1 MVSSAVKPVRSLLF
15 MPMRLN
21 PFRIPELRDLPETV
35 SRQEVVRSVK
45 KRLRWR
51 ILLADWLPVVGG
63 SAWLIIMMSFG
74 AMSELVWLML
84 ACFAAWLAFY
94 IRRQRQVRRIQIRSL
109 MRKEHQ
115 IPICVRCGYRAASMH
130 TETCSECGKPVEGSL
145 RAK

>member
-1 MVSSAVKPVRSLLF
+1 MAMKI
-15 MPMRLN
+15 N
-21 PFRIPELRDLPETV
+21 PFRYSKLPELRDLPETV
-35 SRQEVVRSVK
+35 SHQEVVRSVK

-63 SAWLIIMMSFG
+63 LVWLIIMMSFG

-84 ACFAAWLAFY
+84 ACFATWLAFY

-115 IPICVRCGYRAASMH
+115 IPICVRCGYHAASI
-130 TETCSECGKPVEGSL
+130 ETQTCPECGHFADVEL
-145 RAK
+145 LEEKVLY